1 MTRNRFI
8 PWLRICAESVAIV
21 GSILLAFAIDAWWD
35 ERLERRL
42 EAQQLER
49 LHVELAT
56 NIERIDEFLI
66 GARIVSTGLAIIS
79 QIEGELS
86 RDSQITIVPATELR
100 LLTIAP
106 TFEADLSV
114 FNGLVQSGRL
124 DVIRD
129 TGVVSALT
137 AWEREYINY
146 RELGELAR
154 ETTESR
160 LLPALHKRADTAD
173 VVIRSGSNI
182 AEGELAAL
190 PDVSITIDT
199 EIKGLIGQKVANQR
213 QAENLLMTAR
223 DAAEFALDAV
233 DSAQVR

>member
-1 MTRNRFI
+1 MTKNQSI
-8 PWLRICAESVAIV
+8 PWLRIGAESIAIV
-21 GSILLAFAIDAWWD
+21 GSILLAFTIDAWWD
-35 ERLERRL
+35 QRVERRL

-49 LHVELAT
+49 LQVELAT
-56 NIERIDEFLI
+56 NIDRMDEFLI
-66 GARIVSTGLAIIS
+66 GARIVSTGLEIIS

-86 RDSQITIVPATELR
+86 RDAQTTVVPAPAFR

-106 TFEADLSV
+106 TFEADFSV

-129 TGVVSALT
+129 RGVVAALT
-137 AWEREYINY
+137 AWEREYIDY

-160 LLPALHKRADTAD
+160 LLPALHRRADTAD
-173 VVIRSGSNI
+173 VVTRSGSNV
-182 AEGELAAL
+182 ADGELAAL

-213 QAENLLMTAR
+213 QAENLLMGAR
-223 DAAEFALDAV
+223 LAAQTALDAV
-233 DSAQVR
+233 DSARGD

>member
-124 DVIRD
+124 DVIR
-129 TGVVSALT
+129 ALT
-137 AWEREYINY
+137 AWEREYINC
-146 RELGELAR
+146 RELGGLAR
-154 ETTESR
+154 EATESR